1 MIQNAEGD
9 GQRLV
14 IDQTPGLRMGGPEE
28 TDFGLFMPDYVI
40 HVQIRKVDAEQTA
53 IRILTT
59 IR

>member
-1 MIQNAEGD
+1 M
-9 GQRLV
+9 
-14 IDQTPGLRMGGPEE
+14 DQTPGMRADSGGPEE
-28 TDFGLFMPDYVI
+28 TDFGHFTDDYVV